1 MAELCPQCGSVLPPG
16 APGQMCPQCL
26 LGLGLDEA
34 PAADHKA
41 SAPRGHAGSNAVSA
55 VLTIPTT
62 ARGGR
67 TATFALGSRPQIS
80 TETEELLRGRLQV
93 GCWVIFVGLLLFALR
108 DLRWGTGDTVL
119 LDRVVLLMFYGVS
132 GVLLRSNVR
141 LTLRQLRLSEVAIV
155 WLVSAWFAYD
165 RYYYTG
171 IAIDDG
177 VATDALWAMAFSVM
191 VYFTFLSAYG
201 FLAPNTWR
209 RALRMTLFI
218 AATPFLVLLALVLTH
233 PGADRFLLRAAT
245 TAQLTSMALV
255 LVVGVM
261 IATWGSHRIHTLRV
275 EAFEAKR
282 LGQYRLTERI
292 GAGGM
297 GEVWKAEHRLLVR
310 PAAIK
315 LIKPEMVDAH
325 DAALAQDLLSSFER
339 EAQAT
344 ASLRSTHT
352 VELYDFGVTG
362 ERALY
367 YVMELLDGLDCESLV
382 KDFGPLNPARVA
394 NLLEQACDS
403 LADAHHHG
411 LVHRDIKPANVY
423 VCTMGRRYDFVKILD
438 FGLVKS
444 GRRPETTSSFGA
456 SNNLLVGTPSF
467 MAPEAVTGEIEVDG
481 RSDIYALGCV
491 GYWLLTGRLVFEG
504 GSAAETAA
512 MHVKSS
518 AVPPSQRTEQP
529 IPGELE
535 GIIMRCL
542 EKDPGRRP
550 QSGEQLAEL
559 LIATGLPERWTQAD
573 ARGWWRENL
582 EDSGVSGA

>member
-1 MAELCPQCGSVLPPG
+1 MAELCPQCGSVLPAG

-26 LGLGLDEA
+26 LVLGLGEA
-34 PAADHKA
+34 PAAEHKA
-41 SAPRGHAGSNAVSA
+41 PPTRRRASSSSVSA
-55 VLTIPTT
+55 VLTLPST

-67 TATFALGSRPQIS
+67 TATFALGSGPQIS

-93 GCWVIFVGLLLFALR
+93 GCWVIFVGLLLFVVR
-108 DLRWGTGDTVL
+108 DLWWGTDDAFFV
-119 LDRVVLLMFYGVS
+119 DRVVLLMFYGVS
-132 GVLLRSNVR
+132 GALLRSNVR
-141 LTLRQLRLSEVAIV
+141 LTLRQLRLFEAAIV

-171 IAIDDG
+171 VAIDDG
-177 VATDALWAMAFSVM
+177 DATGVLWAMAFSVM
-191 VYFTFLSAYG
+191 VYFAFLSAYG

-209 RALRMTLFI
+209 RALRMTMFI
-218 AATPFLVLLALVLTH
+218 AATPFLVLLALALTH
-233 PGADRFLLRAAT
+233 PGADSLLLRAAT

-261 IATWGSHRIHTLRV
+261 ITTWGSDRIHTLRV

-282 LGQYRLTERI
+282 LGQYRLTEQI

-325 DAALAQDLLSSFER
+325 DTALAQDLLSSFAR

-367 YVMELLDGLDCESLV
+367 YVMELLDGLDCETLV
-382 KDFGPLNPARVA
+382 KDFGPLHPARVA

-444 GRRPETTSSFGA
+444 RRRREKTGSFG
-456 SNNLLVGTPSF
+456 NGKDLVVGTPSF
-467 MAPEAVTGEIEVDG
+467 MAPEAATGEIEVDG

-504 GSAAETAA
+504 GSAAEIVA

-518 AVPPSQRTEQP
+518 AVPPSQRTERP
-529 IPGELE
+529 IPDELE

-559 LIATGLPERWTQAD
+559 LIATGLPERWTQPA
-573 ARGWWRENL
+573 ARGWWHENL
-582 EDSGVSGA
+582 AG

>member
-1 MAELCPQCGSVLPPG
+1 MAELCPQCGSVLPAG
-16 APGQMCPQCL
+16 APGRMCPQCL
-26 LGLGLDEA
+26 LALGLGEA
-34 PAADHKA
+34 SAADHEA
-41 SAPRGHAGSNAVSA
+41 SPMSRDTGSGAVSA
-55 VLTIPTT
+55 VLTLPGT

-67 TATFALGSRPQIS
+67 TATFALGSGPRIS

-93 GCWVIFVGLLLFALR
+93 GCWVIFVGLLLFAAR
-108 DLRWGTGDTVL
+108 DLRWWTEDTFF
-119 LDRVVLLMFYGVS
+119 LDRVMLLIFYGVS

-141 LTLRQLRLSEVAIV
+141 LTLRQLRLFEVALV
-155 WLVSAWFAYD
+155 WMVSAWFAYD

-177 VATDALWAMAFSVM
+177 DATAALWAMAFSAM
-191 VYFTFLSAYG
+191 VYFALLSAYG
-201 FLAPNTWR
+201 FLAPNTWG
-209 RALRMTLFI
+209 RALRMTMCI

-245 TAQLTSMALV
+245 AAQISSMAIL
-255 LVVGVM
+255 LTIGVM
-261 IATWGSHRIHTLRV
+261 TATWGSQRIHTLRV

-315 LIKPEMVDAH
+315 LIKPEMIEAYGDAVTH
-325 DAALAQDLLSSFER
+325 DLLSSFER

-352 VELYDFGVTG
+352 VELYDFGVTE

-367 YVMELLDGLDCESLV
+367 YVMELLDGRDCESLV
-382 KDFGPLNPARVA
+382 EDFGVLDPARVA
-394 NLLEQACDS
+394 NFLEQACDS
-403 LADAHHHG
+403 LAEAHHHG

-423 VCTMGRRYDFVKILD
+423 VCKMGRRYDFVKILD

-444 GRRPETTSSFGA
+444 RRRREKSRSFGPGKD
-456 SNNLLVGTPSF
+456 LIVGTPSF
-467 MAPEAVTGEIEVDG
+467 MAPEAACGEIEIDG

-504 GSAAETAA
+504 GSVAETVA
-512 MHVKSS
+512 MHVNSS
-518 AVPPSQRTEQP
+518 VVPPSQRTEQP
-529 IPGELE
+529 IPEALE
-535 GIIMRCL
+535 DIIMRCL

-550 QSGEQLAEL
+550 PSGEQLAERL
-559 LIATGLPERWTQAD
+559 LETGLPERWTQAA
-573 ARGWWRENL
+573 ARAWWRENL
-582 EDSGVSGA
+582 GDSRR